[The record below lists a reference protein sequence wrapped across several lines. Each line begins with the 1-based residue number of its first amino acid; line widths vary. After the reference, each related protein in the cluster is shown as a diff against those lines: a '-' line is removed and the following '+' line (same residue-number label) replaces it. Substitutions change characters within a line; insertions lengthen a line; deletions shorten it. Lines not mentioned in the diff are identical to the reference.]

1 MCVYEDVSDEKRSRP
16 WVCTANCPAGPPI
29 DYTPPDYPSLVHP
42 FLIEKATIGQFS
54 DKEWASEGAYGGH
67 VDENGSFSSNKTRF
81 ALTKMPI
88 PFLKIDQ

>member
-29 DYTPPDYPSLVHP
+29 DYTPPDYPYLVHP

-67 VDENGSFSSNKTRF
+67 VDENGCIKRV
-81 ALTKMPI
+81 LH
-88 PFLKIDQ
+88 